1 MGRQKAMK
9 SQVRT
14 GFTLVELLVV
24 IAIIS
29 VLAALLFPV
38 FNSARRKAWQ
48 TTCLSNQRQIGAA
61 LMLYLQDFD
70 ETYPNIR
77 FEPLGDQSAG
87 TLEENS
93 WRVVISPYLRNIAV
107 MICPANPDNH
117 ILSQDGKYP
126 ISYAANFAAN
136 PRDIPLPS
144 LLPLNVL
151 RTLTFSGVFGHYHSP
166 GVKASSI
173 VRPAECIAVVEMA
186 HYQFT
191 EFTVDLANDGAPFG
205 DGGNGIV
212 VCFADCLFTG
222 HFGQSNYLFTDGHVK
237 SLKPKATYR
246 GNEVNYWY
254 RDATSL
260 GDEARTTLAKAE
272 AHNE

>member
-1 MGRQKAMK
+1 MK
-9 SQVRT
+9 SQVKT

-24 IAIIS
+24 IAIIA

-38 FNSARRKAWQ
+38 FSSARRKAWQ
-48 TTCLSNQRQIGAA
+48 TTCLSNQRQIGMA

-77 FEPLGDQSAG
+77 FEPLGSQIAG
-87 TLEENS
+87 DLEKNS
-93 WRVVISPYLRNIAV
+93 WRVVIAPYLRNVGV
-107 MICPANPDNH
+107 MSCPANPDNRT
-117 ILSQDGKYP
+117 LSQDARYP

-144 LLPLNVL
+144 PLPVNVL
-151 RTLTFSGVFGHYHSP
+151 RTLTFSGVFGHDLSP

-173 VRPAECIAVVEMA
+173 VRPAECIAVVEMV
-186 HYQFT
+186 HYHFS
-191 EFTVDLANDGAPFG
+191 EFTVDIANDGAPFG

-237 SLKPKATYR
+237 SLKPTATYR
-246 GNEVNYWY
+246 GDEVNYWY

-260 GDEARTTLAKAE
+260 GAEARTTLAQAE
-272 AHNE
+272 ARRE